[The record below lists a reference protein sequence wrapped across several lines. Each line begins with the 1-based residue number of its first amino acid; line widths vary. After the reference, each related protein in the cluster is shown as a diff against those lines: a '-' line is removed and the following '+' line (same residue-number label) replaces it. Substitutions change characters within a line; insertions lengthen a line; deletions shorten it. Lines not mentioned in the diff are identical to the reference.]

1 MKKRKL
7 MPPSPLPSGQFAARV
22 VPAVQDCGGQGR
34 EQVWPGREGHGQGV
48 HRARRH
54 GDPRAL
60 ACHDGE
66 EAQQEPVREDHGQG
80 AVQHVRFDAVQ
91 RARFELG
98 NCCLKTEMAKRCN
111 VPLLHQPSPNSHL
124 FDCFLLLLLQVD
136 IVFKLVGADKVI
148 QRIFGLAD
156 AEVDNF

>member
-60 ACHDGE
+60 ACHDGK

-91 RARFELG
+91 RARFEFG
-98 NCCLKTEMAKRCN
+98 NCCLRQKWPSGAMFRCCT
-111 VPLLHQPSPNSHL
+111 SHHPTHIYSIASY
-124 FDCFLLLLLQVD
+124 CFCCRWTMYSNWWVL
-136 IVFKLVGADKVI
+136 I
-148 QRIFGLAD
+148 
-156 AEVDNF
+156 N